1 MILGAFQLLNPNG
14 TVGVSWR
21 HPQNA
26 SLGYLTLDYWTSM
39 ARTLEAA
46 DFDFL
51 FFADSY
57 GWPADSHGETI
68 AQGVIDATNVPLA
81 DPIVVAASAA
91 SATTRLGVVV
101 TASTIV
107 ERAGALARRYATLDH
122 LTGGRIGWN
131 IVTGGHPVSAALM
144 GEAPTPH
151 HLRYAIADD
160 HVTFCLKLWEG
171 SWSDDA
177 LKEDKEGGVYADP
190 AGVRVVEHQ
199 GEHLSARGL
208 LSVPPSPQR
217 SPLLVQA
224 GSSGPGKALAA
235 KFAEVV
241 FLGAGDDIVKV
252 KSHIADTRA
261 HLAENGRG
269 EEAVK
274 FVVGVM
280 VVLGADEAEAREK
293 HAQMMTYAT
302 LEQAATNF
310 AWLTGFDI
318 TAFPMDEPLPDLD
331 TEMGKS
337 LIDQLL
343 HPGTGARRTPR
354 EVLTDY
360 RDQGHFGLMLVGT
373 GESVADA
380 LEDYMAKT
388 GVDGFLVQ
396 PHIAPGTYDDI
407 ATYLSPVLRER
418 GLIGAREGD
427 TLRGRLF
434 PESGDRLPDVHVGAG
449 FRF

>member
-1 MILGAFQLLNPNG
+1 
-14 TVGVSWR
+14 
-21 HPQNA
+21 
-26 SLGYLTLDYWTSM
+26 
-39 ARTLEAA
+39 
-46 DFDFL
+46 
-51 FFADSY
+51 
-57 GWPADSHGETI
+57 
-68 AQGVIDATNVPLA
+68 
-81 DPIVVAASAA
+81 
-91 SATTRLGVVV
+91 
-101 TASTIV
+101 
-107 ERAGALARRYATLDH
+107 
-122 LTGGRIGWN
+122 
-131 IVTGGHPVSAALM
+131 
-144 GEAPTPH
+144 
-151 HLRYAIADD
+151 
-160 HVTFCLKLWEG
+160 
-171 SWSDDA
+171 
-177 LKEDKEGGVYADP
+177 
-190 AGVRVVEHQ
+190 
-199 GEHLSARGL
+199 
-208 LSVPPSPQR
+208 
-217 SPLLVQA
+217 VQA

-241 FLGAGDDIVKV
+241 FLGAGDDTVKV

-269 EEAVK
+269 KEAVK

-280 VVLGADEAEAREK
+280 VVLGADEAEARGK
-293 HAQMMTYAT
+293 HAQMMEYAT

-380 LEDYMAKT
+380 LEAYMAET
-388 GVDGFLVQ
+388 DVSGFLVQ

-418 GLIGAREGD
+418 GLIGDREGD
-427 TLRGRLF
+427 TLRARLF
-434 PESGDRLPDVHVGAG
+434 PDGGDRLPDVHVGAG